1 MKQLSLSER
10 IAQRVQSTKTNRAR
24 DNLLAFLALRDD
36 IKKAL
41 NDSYTKKEIW
51 ETLRDEQK
59 IAFGYISFTRYV
71 NRLILG
77 GDKQDKSTKME
88 TSKTV
93 EQPSHKP
100 DDKQKQVT
108 PKEKKE
114 DVIKNFVFKPIQLTK
129 DDL

>member
-1 MKQLSLSER
+1 M
-10 IAQRVQSTKTNRAR
+10 
-24 DNLLAFLALRDD
+24 AFLALRDD
-36 IKKAL
+36 IKQAL

-93 EQPSHKP
+93 EQPSHKS

-108 PKEKKE
+108 PTDKSLFIGLSQESSGWFPSLLANP
-114 DVIKNFVFKPIQLTK
+114 VAVANWNKNQSGL
-129 DDL
+129 

>member
-24 DNLLAFLALRDD
+24 NNLLAFLALRDD
-36 IKKAL
+36 IKQAL

-59 IAFGYISFTRYV
+59 IAFGYTSFTRYV
-71 NRLILG
+71 NRLILCNN
-77 GDKQDKSTKME
+77 KQEIHTKE
-88 TSKTV
+88 ESESVKKQTA
-93 EQPSHKP
+93 KP
-100 DDKQKQVT
+100 DEQQNVT

-114 DVIKNFVFKPIQLTK
+114 DVITNFVFKPIQLTK